1 MDDADAAPAI
11 PDHAF
16 YTGNSMR
23 GMFITGERLSLE
35 PASFDSL
42 RVGDIVAVFDR
53 TPYYVHRVVEIAPD
67 RIVTMG
73 DNNPRPDAAPV
84 TPLSH
89 IKRVVRAHGLDGS
102 VRDVPG
108 GEAGMLRFRRQQRRR
123 RLRAC
128 VSALLIPFKPLKL
141 LRIPARTETRFRN
154 GTRQWSCAGIPVA
167 AQTPSGTFRYLH
179 WPLRFFFRVP
189 ARLLPGEPDPGAAP
203 ADAAA
208 QNKFKNIPNKLK
220 R

>member
-1 MDDADAAPAI
+1 MDDAAAAPAI

-23 GMFITGERLSLE
+23 GMFVTGERLDLE
-35 PASFDSL
+35 PVAFDSL
-42 RVGDIVAVFDR
+42 RVGDVIAVFDR

-67 RIVTMG
+67 RAVTMG

-84 TPLSH
+84 THNSYFR
-89 IKRVVRAHGLDGS
+89 RVVRAHGLDGS
-102 VRDVPG
+102 VRDVHG
-108 GEAGMLRFRRQQRRR
+108 GEAGMLRFRRQQRRL

-128 VSALLIPFKPLKL
+128 VSALLIPFKSLKF

-167 AQTPSGTFRYLH
+167 AQSPSGSFRYLH
-179 WPLRFFFRVP
+179 WPMRFFFRVP
-189 ARLLPGEPDPGAAP
+189 AQLRLDPTADAAQP
-203 ADAAA
+203 ADAAQTSGKGKDDDA
-208 QNKFKNIPNKLK
+208 
-220 R
+220 